1 MIDTKGENSYNPSG
15 QVSLPRPHTD
25 LIKDG
30 GLSLTR
36 APKIE
41 YTPSGYVFEQYDI
54 VLEKVLGCTIAPRV
68 KQNLIWD
75 RKRSNL
81 VYSMQNIL
89 IFEEL
94 NSVKTQSLKNECN
107 DFIYEV
113 KMAPNQNL
121 LLAFT
126 KTGTMDGFP

>member
-1 MIDTKGENSYNPSG
+1 MRSGIIDAKSENQFGPTSSLA
-15 QVSLPRPHTD
+15 LPRPFTD

-36 APKIE
+36 APKVE
-41 YTPSGYVFEQYDI
+41 YTPSGYVFEQHDI
-54 VLEKVLGCTIAPRV
+54 VIEKLLGCTIAPKV
-68 KQNLIWD
+68 NQNLVWD
-75 RKRSNL
+75 RKRSNI

-94 NSVKTQSLKNECN
+94 NATKTQALKNECN

-113 KMAPNQNL
+113 KMSPDQNL

-126 KTGTMDGFP
+126 KTG

>member
-1 MIDTKGENSYNPSG
+1 MRSGMLATKGENAYNQTGSI
-15 QVSLPRPHTD
+15 SLPRPHTE
-25 LIKDG
+25 LIQDG

-41 YTPSGYVFEQYDI
+41 YTPSGYVYEQHEI
-54 VLEKVLGCTIAPRV
+54 ILEKVLGCTIAPRV

-75 RKRSNL
+75 RKRGNM

-94 NSVKTQSLKNECN
+94 N
-107 DFIYEV
+107 
-113 KMAPNQNL
+113 A
-121 LLAFT
+121 T
-126 KTGTMDGFP
+126 KS

>member
-1 MIDTKGENSYNPSG
+1 M
-15 QVSLPRPHTD
+15 PRPHTD
-25 LIKDG
+25 LIQDG

-41 YTPSGYVFEQYDI
+41 YTPSGYVYEQHEI
-54 VLEKVLGCTIAPRV
+54 ILEKVLGCTIAPRV

-75 RKRSNL
+75 RKRGNM

-94 NSVKTQSLKNECN
+94 NV
-107 DFIYEV
+107 
-113 KMAPNQNL
+113 
-121 LLAFT
+121 T
-126 KTGTMDGFP
+126 KS